1 MTDKDYY
8 EVLGVSKTAETK
20 EIKQAFRR
28 LAKKY
33 HPDIYD
39 GDRLVVEIVIDL
51 DETPE
56 ESAWLFVLGAERA
69 GAVLEQFGFS
79 SYRAFVLKFRAAAE
93 LVAARPPSKS
103 KRDAQKDGF
112 PF

>member
-1 MTDKDYY
+1 MAVRGSDL
-8 EVLGVSKTAETK
+8 VPGVWT
-20 EIKQAFRR
+20 
-28 LAKKY
+28 
-33 HPDIYD
+33 DIYD

>member
-1 MTDKDYY
+1 MSESIDGWQGGPSPSLRMAVRGSDL
-8 EVLGVSKTAETK
+8 VPGVWT
-20 EIKQAFRR
+20 
-28 LAKKY
+28 
-33 HPDIYD
+33 DIYD

-51 DETPE
+51 DESPD

-69 GAVLEQFGFS
+69 AAVLEQFGFA

-93 LVAARPPSKS
+93 LVASRPAGKA
-103 KRDAQKDGF
+103 KREALKGTF